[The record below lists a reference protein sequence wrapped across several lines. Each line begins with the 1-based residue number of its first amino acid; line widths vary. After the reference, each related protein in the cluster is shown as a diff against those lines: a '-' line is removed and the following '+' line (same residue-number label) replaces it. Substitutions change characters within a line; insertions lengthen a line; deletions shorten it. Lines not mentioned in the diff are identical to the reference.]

1 MKVAFFA
8 TLLYFYY
15 LSSNALAYIDPGSGS
30 IILQAI
36 LGFIAAAIT
45 GLSFYWNK
53 VKIFISGIFKQ
64 ENMKTKN
71 QISEFNKD

>member
-53 VKIFISGIFKQ
+53 VKIFISEILKKI
-64 ENMKTKN
+64 KTKN

>member
-1 MKVAFFA
+1 MKVTFFT

-15 LSSNALAYIDPGSGS
+15 FSSSAFAYIDPGSGS

-36 LGFIAAAIT
+36 LCFIAAAIT

-53 VKIFISGIFKQ
+53 VKIFISEIFK
-64 ENMKTKN
+64 KN
-71 QISEFNKD
+71 KNKKPNQ

>member
-1 MKVAFFA
+1 MKVISLA

-15 LSSNALAYIDPGSGS
+15 LSSNAMAYIDPGSGS

-36 LGFIAAAIT
+36 LGFIAAAVT

-53 VKIFISGIFKQ
+53 VKIFISEIFK
-64 ENMKTKN
+64 KKN
-71 QISEFNKD
+71 KKLNK

>member
-1 MKVAFFA
+1 MKVTFF
-8 TLLYFYY
+8 TTFLYFYY
-15 LSSNALAYIDPGSGS
+15 SSSAFAYIDPGSGS

-53 VKIFISGIFKQ
+53 VKIFISEIFK
-64 ENMKTKN
+64 KN
-71 QISEFNKD
+71 KNKKPNQ

>member
-1 MKVAFFA
+1 MKVTFFT

-15 LSSNALAYIDPGSGS
+15 FSSSAFAYIDPGSGS

-53 VKIFISGIFKQ
+53 VKIFISEIFK
-64 ENMKTKN
+64 KN
-71 QISEFNKD
+71 KNKKPNQ

>member
-1 MKVAFFA
+1 MKVTFFT

-15 LSSNALAYIDPGSGS
+15 FSSSAFAYIYPGSGS

-53 VKIFISGIFKQ
+53 VKIFISEIFK
-64 ENMKTKN
+64 KN
-71 QISEFNKD
+71 KNKKPNQ

>member
-1 MKVAFFA
+1 M
-8 TLLYFYY
+8 
-15 LSSNALAYIDPGSGS
+15 AYIDPGSGS

-45 GLSFYWNK
+45 DYHFTGIRLRYLL
-53 VKIFISGIFKQ
+53 VKSLKKI
-64 ENMKTKN
+64 KTKN

>member
-1 MKVAFFA
+1 MKVTFFT

-15 LSSNALAYIDPGSGS
+15 SSSAFAYIDPGSGS

-53 VKIFISGIFKQ
+53 VKIFISEIFK
-64 ENMKTKN
+64 KN
-71 QISEFNKD
+71 KNKKPNQ